1 MIFHLTTN
9 KFVVSGKRRNTTGG
23 IMTSFVRNSWYV
35 AGWSRDFGDEL
46 RAVEILGQRLVIFR
60 ISSGDIKALEDR
72 CPHRLLP
79 LSKGKRIGDTIQ
91 CGYHGM
97 TFSAE
102 GQCVRVPGQANTP
115 KSAYVE
121 TFPIQE
127 RHGIVWIWMG
137 DHELA
142 DVDAIFDMPEF
153 TAQGWHAHHG
163 DALHIKA
170 NYLNVAENLVD
181 PAHVSFVHPTTLGSA
196 ASEDVPVHVSTGNEI
211 ISAWRWIKDSAPVG
225 FFQQFGGFSGNV
237 DRWHYYDLHLP
248 STAVIDFGSID
259 IKFNCAEEDRNQGVR
274 IFALHFVTP
283 VNENYTIDHW
293 MHLRNTSLGDEAASA
308 QMDAMF
314 KIAFAEDQA
323 ILEAVHESEQQP
335 QRRKPIRIAIDKAP
349 GVYRKRIRDLIAEE
363 ATQDLANPELSSF
376 INHD

>member
-46 RAVEILGQRLVIFR
+46 RALEILGQRLVIFR
-60 ISSGDIKALEDR
+60 ISSGDVKALEDR

-259 IKFNCAEEDRNQGVR
+259 IKFNCAEEDRDQGVR